1 MARAGQTAEAIEIL
15 AACYADTPDDLSV
28 FYDYLTVLNWAEQD
42 ARVAEL
48 STRLS
53 PQAAPGYALEAAAL
67 SARRR
72 GDYIMAESF
81 YRTGQQRFPEDL
93 DFPVGLILTL
103 VDADFSQA
111 ALEMAVQLEQKY
123 PQDSALQLAKGYV
136 LEARRKFF
144 AALHN
149 YNRILDRDPGN
160 SVARTRRILVL
171 DRLGASDLAVALAS
185 QDRGMLS
192 RDDWQRIRS
201 NQAALAV
208 RWGDLP
214 AADNTQR
221 FAQTDRSLA
230 MLERNRAELD
240 SAGQNSP
247 FALRGRFDRLIALHN
262 RYQMADVTRE
272 YEELVAEG
280 VTIPNYVMSAAADA
294 YLYLQ
299 KPEQA
304 EPLYRHILVTQPS
317 DINTNLALFYTLVEL
332 EELDAAYKL
341 IDQLDR
347 NKLLWLES
355 NQPNGSRSRR
365 PNPDK
370 TITATTAA
378 MARLY
383 GEQNT
388 EAQARLMALHD
399 QAPANLDITRA
410 VGNVYAARGWPRLAQ
425 QTYELGLRLNYSH
438 KDLQVGLAQI
448 YLERREY
455 RLAEQAINRLYALY
469 PEDVHVSNLQNQW
482 KIHNLRELRLA
493 AGYGDNSGAVEG
505 SRDILFDGTLFSQPL
520 DYNYRIFVSG
530 RYAFADFPEG
540 DESSRR
546 YGVGVEYRQPD
557 LEAAAEM
564 TYNVDGGHE
573 LGGRLS
579 LLYEIDDHWS
589 IPFNLEIFSR
599 DTPLRALKQDIT
611 ADSAD
616 LGVVYRASDLR
627 SVSLRSQVMD
637 FSDGNFRRSLA
648 GSLEQRLVTL
658 PKYNLTG
665 VVELYASANSRN
677 DTIYF
682 NPDRDFSAAL
692 TLVNLQRLYRR
703 YDRSFSHRLSLTI
716 GNYWQKGYDDGY
728 IAGFSY
734 EHIWASA
741 ERFELAYGFSR
752 FRRVYDGDPEFQNY
766 YYTRINWR
774 F

>member
-15 AACYADTPDDLSV
+15 AACYADTPEDLSV
-28 FYDYLTVLNWAEQD
+28 FHDYLAVLNWAGQD

-81 YRTGQQRFPEDL
+81 YRTGLQRFPEDS

-103 VDADFSQA
+103 VDADCSQA
-111 ALEMAVQLEQKY
+111 ALELAVQLEQKY
-123 PQDSALQLAKGYV
+123 PQDSALQLAKGYA
-136 LEARRKFF
+136 LEARREFF

-149 YNRILDRDPGN
+149 YNRILDRDPVN
-160 SVARTRRILVL
+160 SAARARRILVL
-171 DRLGASDLAVALAS
+171 DRLGASDLAFALAS
-185 QDRGMLS
+185 QDSGLLS

-201 NQAALAV
+201 NQAAFAV

-214 AADNTQR
+214 AADDTLR

-240 SAGQNSP
+240 SASQNSP

-262 RYQMADVTRE
+262 RYQMADVTKG
-272 YEELVAEG
+272 YEELLAEG
-280 VTIPNYVMSAAADA
+280 VIIPNYVMSAAADA

-304 EPLYRHILVTQPS
+304 EPLYRHILITQPS
-317 DINTNLALFYTLVEL
+317 DLNVNIALFYTLIEL
-332 EELDAAYKL
+332 EKFDAAYKL
-341 IDQLDR
+341 IDQLDQNQLR
-347 NKLLWLES
+347 WLEIS
-355 NQPNGSRSRR
+355 RPGDSRSFR

-370 TITATTAA
+370 VTTATTAA
-378 MARLY
+378 MARFY
-383 GEQNT
+383 GEQSAV
-388 EAQARLMALHD
+388 AQSRLLALHD
-399 QAPANLDITRA
+399 QAPANLDITREL
-410 VGNVYAARGWPRLAQ
+410 GNVYAARGWPRQAQ
-425 QTYELGLRLNYSH
+425 LTYELGLRLNDRH
-438 KDLQVGLAQI
+438 KDLQLGLAQS
-448 YLERREY
+448 YLDRRRY
-455 RLAEQAINRLYALY
+455 RLAEQAINRLYELY
-469 PEDVHVSNLQNQW
+469 PEDVHVRSLKRQW
-482 KIHNLRELRLA
+482 ERHNLRELRLE
-493 AGYGDNSGAVEG
+493 AGYGDNSGSVEG
-505 SRDILFDGTLFSQPL
+505 SRDMLFEGTLFSRPL

-530 RYAFADFPEG
+530 RYAYADFPEG
-540 DESSRR
+540 DESLRR

-557 LEAAAEM
+557 FEAAAEM
-564 TYNVDGGHE
+564 TYNVDGGHD

-579 LLYEIDDHWS
+579 LLYELDDHWS

-599 DTPLRALKQDIT
+599 DIPLRALKQSIT
-611 ADSAD
+611 ADSVD

-658 PKYNLTG
+658 PKYKLTG
-665 VVELYASANSRN
+665 VVDLYASANSRS

-692 TLVNLQRLYRR
+692 TLANLQRLYRR

-716 GNYWQKGYDDGY
+716 GNYWQKGYDDRY

-734 EHIWASA
+734 EHIWAAA
-741 ERFELAYGFSR
+741 ERFELVYGYNR
-752 FRRVYDGDPEFQNY
+752 FRRVYDGEPEFQNY